1 MDNPD
6 PRHDAV
12 KSVFSILR
20 RATRLVQLAPFAY
33 LCFYAAYL
41 LTESFIGEQYVLA
54 ADYILA
60 ASPLATVGMLVAS
73 RLFKLCT
80 WHKVACLLPT
90 SSQVEGFIDNFVF
103 QFTQQEVS
111 LINALLAAAALF
123 FFASAIRHFAH
134 GH

>member
-12 KSVFSILR
+12 KSVFAILR

-41 LTESFIGEQYVLA
+41 LTGTFVEDSALSIADGIMLLSPVTTIGL
-54 ADYILA
+54 
-60 ASPLATVGMLVAS
+60 LVAS

-90 SSQVEGFIDNFVF
+90 SSQVEGFIDSFVF

-123 FFASAIRHFAH
+123 FLASAIRHFAH
-134 GH
+134 GR